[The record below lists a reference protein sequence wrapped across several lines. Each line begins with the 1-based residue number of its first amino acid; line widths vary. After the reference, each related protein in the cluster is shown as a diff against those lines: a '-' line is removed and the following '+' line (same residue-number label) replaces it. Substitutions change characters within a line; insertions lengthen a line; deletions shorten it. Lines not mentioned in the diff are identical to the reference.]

1 MSNVL
6 GKEEKTFQV
15 IIHVLLIFMAVCAI
29 APVWVLVAGSI
40 TDEQELILRGYSF
53 IPKKISWDA
62 YKYLFYKA
70 SDIIRAYGIT
80 VFITVVGTGLSL
92 VITPLLA
99 YPLSR
104 RDFKARNV
112 ISFIVFFTMLFNGGI
127 VPAYIMWT
135 QVFHIKNTIW
145 ALIFPGLLMNGFN
158 VILMKNY
165 FSQSIPVELIE
176 AAKVD
181 GAGEFVIF
189 WKVILP
195 LSLPIMATVG
205 LFVGIGY
212 WNDWTNGL
220 YYVTQPQLYSLQNLL
235 NRILQ
240 DVQFL
245 SSSTLGQVA
254 GGAAMTQMPSV
265 SIRMAISVVGILPI
279 MVLYPFFQK
288 YFVKGIAVGAVK
300 G

>member
-1 MSNVL
+1 MTNIL
-6 GKEEKTFQV
+6 GKSEKRFQI
-15 IIHVLLIFMAVCAI
+15 IIHIFLILMALAAI
-29 APVWVLVAGSI
+29 LPLWVLVAGSV
-40 TDEQELILRGYSF
+40 TGEQELILEGYSF
-53 IPKKISWDA
+53 IPKSFSLDA

-70 SDIIRAYGIT
+70 SEIFRAYGIT
-80 VFITVVGTGLSL
+80 VFITVVGTAVSL
-92 VITPLLA
+92 FITPLLA

-104 RDFKARNV
+104 KDFKARN
-112 ISFIVFFTMLFNGGI
+112 IFSFLVFFTMLFNGGI
-127 VPAYIMWT
+127 VPSYIMWT
-135 QVFHIKNTIW
+135 RIFHLKNTIT
-145 ALIFPGLLMNGFN
+145 ALILPGLLMNGFN

-165 FSQSIPVELIE
+165 FAQNIPTELIE
-176 AAKVD
+176 AAKMD
-181 GAGEFVIF
+181 GAGEFKIF
-189 WKVILP
+189 FKMILP

-205 LFVGIGY
+205 LFVGSGY

-220 YYVTQPQLYSLQNLL
+220 YYLTDAKLYSLQNLL

-245 SSSTLGQVA
+245 NSSTMTNAGVA
-254 GGAAMTQMPSV
+254 ATTQMPSV

-279 MVLYPFFQK
+279 MILYPFFQK

>member
-1 MSNVL
+1 MTNIL
-6 GKEEKTFQV
+6 GKSEKRFQV
-15 IIHVLLIFMAVCAI
+15 IIHIILIFMALAAI
-29 APVWVLVAGSI
+29 LPLWVLVAGSV
-40 TDEQELILRGYSF
+40 TGEQELILEGYSLM
-53 IPKKISWDA
+53 PKTFSLDA

-70 SDIIRAYGIT
+70 SEIFRAYGIT
-80 VFITVVGTGLSL
+80 VFITVVGTAASL
-92 VITPLLA
+92 FITPLLA

-104 RDFKARNV
+104 KDSKARN
-112 ISFIVFFTMLFNGGI
+112 IFSFLVFFTMLFNGGI
-127 VPAYIMWT
+127 VPSYIMWT
-135 QVFHIKNTIW
+135 RIFHLKNTIT
-145 ALIFPGLLMNGFN
+145 ALILPGLLMNGFN

-165 FSQSIPVELIE
+165 FAQNIPAELIE
-176 AAKVD
+176 AAKMD
-181 GAGEFVIF
+181 GAGEFKIF
-189 WKVILP
+189 FKMILP

-220 YYVTQPQLYSLQNLL
+220 YYVTDAKLYSLQNLL

-245 SSSTLGQVA
+245 NSSTMTNAGVA
-254 GGAAMTQMPSV
+254 ATTQMPSV

>member
-1 MSNVL
+1 MTNIL
-6 GKEEKTFQV
+6 GKSEKRFQV
-15 IIHVLLIFMAVCAI
+15 IIHIILIFMALAAI
-29 APVWVLVAGSI
+29 LPLWVLVAGSV
-40 TDEQELILRGYSF
+40 TGEQELILEGYSLM
-53 IPKKISWDA
+53 PKTFSLDA

-70 SDIIRAYGIT
+70 SEIFRAYGIT
-80 VFITVVGTGLSL
+80 VFITVVGTAASL
-92 VITPLLA
+92 FITPLLA

-104 RDFKARNV
+104 KDFKARN
-112 ISFIVFFTMLFNGGI
+112 IFSFLVFFTMLFNGGI
-127 VPAYIMWT
+127 VPSYIMWT
-135 QVFHIKNTIW
+135 RIFHLKNTIT
-145 ALIFPGLLMNGFN
+145 ALILPGLLMNGFN

-165 FSQSIPVELIE
+165 FAQNIPAELIE
-176 AAKVD
+176 AAKMD
-181 GAGEFVIF
+181 GAGEFKIF
-189 WKVILP
+189 FKMILP

-220 YYVTQPQLYSLQNLL
+220 YYVTDAKLYSLQNLL
-235 NRILQ
+235 NRILK

-245 SSSTLGQVA
+245 NSSTMTNAGVA
-254 GGAAMTQMPSV
+254 ATTQMPSV